1 MRRVIYH
8 GAKIDLALQSVV
20 LANGETAEREV
31 VVHRGAV
38 ALVPLLADG
47 RVCLI
52 RNRRYTV
59 GQVLIELPAGTIDP
73 GESPERTAAR
83 ELEEET
89 GYRAGRI
96 ERIADWYVSPG
107 VMTERMYLFLCRDL
121 SAGQLDHQL
130 DETLEPLL
138 VSWSEAQ
145 SMARSG
151 QIEDAKT
158 LLGLFL
164 ADEYLKNHI
173 ELPTEHKLF

>member
-8 GAKIDLALQSVV
+8 GSKIDLALQSVV
-20 LANGETAEREV
+20 LSNGEVAEREV

-38 ALVPLLADG
+38 VLVPLLADG

-52 RNRRYTV
+52 RNRRYTI
-59 GQVLIELPAGTIDP
+59 GQTLIEFPAGTIDP
-73 GESPERTAAR
+73 SESPDVTAAR

-107 VMTERMYLFLCRDL
+107 VMTERMYLYLCRDL
-121 SAGQLDHQL
+121 SPGRLDHQL
-130 DETLEPLL
+130 DESIEPLL
-138 VSWSEAQ
+138 VRWTDAQ
-145 SMARSG
+145 AMARSG

-158 LLGLFL
+158 MLGI
-164 ADEYLKNHI
+164 YLVEDYLNR
-173 ELPTEHKLF
+173 EHSGSSHGGA